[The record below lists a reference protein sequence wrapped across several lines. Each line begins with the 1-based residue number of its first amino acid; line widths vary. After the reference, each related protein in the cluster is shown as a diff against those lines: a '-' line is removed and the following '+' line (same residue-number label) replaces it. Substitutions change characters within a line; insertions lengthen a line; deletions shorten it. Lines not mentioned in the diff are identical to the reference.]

1 MRTALITGGAQGI
14 GAAVARK
21 FLGDG
26 FSGVLLVDR
35 NAEKLAATQKQIGKG
50 VEIYAGDLRD
60 AGTPAGAVT
69 KAIKIFGRVDVV
81 VNAAGNT
88 ERCGIADTMPEAF
101 DRLFDVNVHAP
112 LFMMQEAVKHMVT
125 RDPA

>member
-21 FLGDG
+21 FLGEG

-50 VEIYAGDLRD
+50 VETYVGDLRD
-60 AGTPAGAVT
+60 AGTPAGAVA
-69 KAIKIFGRVDVV
+69 KVIKSFGRLDVL
-81 VNAAGNT
+81 VNAAGMASRASVPG
-88 ERCGIADTMPEAF
+88 EISPRAS
-101 DRLFDVNVHAP
+101 AP
-112 LFMMQEAVKHMVT
+112 L
-125 RDPA
+125 RR